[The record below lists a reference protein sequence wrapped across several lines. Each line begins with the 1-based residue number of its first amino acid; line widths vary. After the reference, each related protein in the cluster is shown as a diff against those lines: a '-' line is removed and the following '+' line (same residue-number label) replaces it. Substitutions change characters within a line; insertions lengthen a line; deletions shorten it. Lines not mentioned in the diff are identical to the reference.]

1 MRRHD
6 EEGSQ
11 AVELALI
18 LPVLVLLL
26 MGIIEFGRGYNA
38 RVTLTSAVRE
48 GARAYALG
56 KDAATITDVT
66 ETAAA
71 GLDKTNVTSGVD
83 ADADGIV
90 DTAELGVFPACSV
103 GQPAEVTANYPMTY
117 SIPFFG
123 EGTWTIS
130 ATGAMRCGG

>member
-1 MRRHD
+1 MKRTD
-6 EEGSQ
+6 ERGAA

-56 KDAATITDVT
+56 KDATTVTDIT
-66 ETAAA
+66 EAAAA
-71 GLDKTNVTSGVD
+71 GLDKTNVKVGLD
-83 ADADGIV
+83 ADADGLVESTEI
-90 DTAELGVFPACSV
+90 GVFPACTAN
-103 GQPAEVTANYPMTY
+103 QPAEVTANYPMTY

-130 ATGAMRCGG
+130 ATGSMRCGG

>member
-6 EEGSQ
+6 EDGSQ

-38 RVTLTSAVRE
+38 RVTLTAAVRE

-56 KDAATITDVT
+56 TDSPLTVT
-66 ETAAA
+66 REAAA
-71 GLDKTNVTSGVD
+71 GLVEDDVSAGVD
-83 ADADGIV
+83 ADIDGVI
-90 DTAELGVFPACSV
+90 DAAEAGVFPDCTP